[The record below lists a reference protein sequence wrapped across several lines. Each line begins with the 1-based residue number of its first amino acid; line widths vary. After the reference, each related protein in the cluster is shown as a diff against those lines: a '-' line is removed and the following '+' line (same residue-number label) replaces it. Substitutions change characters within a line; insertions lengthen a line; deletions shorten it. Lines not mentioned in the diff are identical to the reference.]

1 MSWQSWVGWMRRA
14 MSLRNRL
21 LLALLFFTASI
32 TCATDQKWS
41 EADLLGAW
49 SGVVATGQVNIA
61 AELTVQQVEG
71 GNGGIQYLLHYG
83 TGRNCQVVARKKLQA
98 NTMFEL
104 NIDEASG
111 GFCDPLWNA
120 TALSLEV
127 LAADRLRVT
136 VVPNPKTRLAEVV
149 ELTKIPRS

>member
-1 MSWQSWVGWMRRA
+1 M
-14 MSLRNRL
+14 
-21 LLALLFFTASI
+21 
-32 TCATDQKWS
+32 
-41 EADLLGAW
+41 
-49 SGVVATGQVNIA
+49 
-61 AELTVQQVEG
+61 QQVEG

-83 TGRNCQVVARKKLQA
+83 PGRNSQVVARKKLQA

-136 VVPNPKTRLAEVV
+136 MAPNPKTRLTEVV